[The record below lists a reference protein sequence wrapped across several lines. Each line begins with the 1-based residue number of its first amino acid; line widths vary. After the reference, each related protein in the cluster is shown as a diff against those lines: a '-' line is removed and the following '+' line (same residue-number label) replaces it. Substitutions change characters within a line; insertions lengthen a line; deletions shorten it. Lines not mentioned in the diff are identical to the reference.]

1 MLIDVTGDG
10 KGTVFLVTGQAN
22 ILYEAG
28 MAYCAGQMVKKIEEA
43 LDGGELDAVFLSHS
57 HYDHVAGL
65 PYIRARWPEVK
76 VYASALAQEILRK
89 PTALATIRSL
99 SHDAAAGAGVD
110 WDGDYRD
117 EDLHV
122 DVALADGEEVTVSD
136 HRILAVETIGHT
148 RCSMAYRI
156 DDIML
161 LSETIG
167 VMTPAGQYIP
177 SFLVDY
183 KKAVESIKR
192 VREIPAKELVLSH
205 YGLVDEKDRGAL
217 WDLLLKHIEE
227 SREKM
232 LEIIRSYDTEE
243 ERLAVMEKIFHT
255 GIDKKDQPDSAFYI
269 NAASMLRTLIRQFP
283 EEVNG
288 CR

>member
-1 MLIDVTGDG
+1 
-10 KGTVFLVTGQAN
+10 
-22 ILYEAG
+22 
-28 MAYCAGQMVKKIEEA
+28 
-43 LDGGELDAVFLSHS
+43 
-57 HYDHVAGL
+57 
-65 PYIRARWPEVK
+65 
-76 VYASALAQEILRK
+76 
-89 PTALATIRSL
+89 
-99 SHDAAAGAGVD
+99 
-110 WDGDYRD
+110 
-117 EDLHV
+117 
-122 DVALADGEEVTVSD
+122 
-136 HRILAVETIGHT
+136 
-148 RCSMAYRI
+148 
-156 DDIML
+156 
-161 LSETIG
+161 
-167 VMTPAGQYIP
+167 MTPAGQYIP